1 MRPTIAVIT
10 GSLGRPSLEQVRRD
24 VRRQMMPGDEHCVVV
39 GGAYDE
45 SHNLALGR
53 AAADWLMFVTDD
65 DLILP
70 GAMNRIRKIVPANPT
85 RMHLF
90 QCIGAGWS
98 APRIKEWETGGGMCV
113 TPNIPGKVGL
123 WGGRRLGDFDFITS
137 TLALLG
143 AEPIWR
149 NEHIVRYNYYV
160 GRQMSARA

>member
-24 VRRQMMPGDEHCVVV
+24 VRRQCLPGDEHVVEI

-45 SHNLALGR
+45 SHNQAISR
-53 AAADWLMFVTDD
+53 ATADWLMFVTDD

-70 GAMNRIRKIVPANPT
+70 GAMNRIRRIVPYNPA

-90 QCIGAGWS
+90 QNLGAGWS
-98 APRIKEWETGGGMCV
+98 APRLKVWETGGGMVV
-113 TPNIPGKVGL
+113 TPNIPGKVGI
-123 WGGRRLGDFDFITS
+123 WGDRRQGDFDFITS

-143 AEPIWR
+143 TDPVWR
-149 NEHIVRYNYYV
+149 SEHIVRYNYYV
-160 GRQMSARA
+160 GQRFAWR